1 MALHDNL
8 YRIVSDF
15 GSESV
20 TKGSHLEKLCLIRE
34 RVGQDNI
41 SDFTTNL
48 IKGYLCGYTQEFA
61 RRNLS
66 REKRRVVSVPKV
78 RFNYDTETWESDRFE
93 LPWTGGDYVLL
104 TPRDVLAK
112 DDTWINRTDLIRDFE
127 RLPDAIPNGELRA
140 QVNNYFLKE
149 AHRRI
154 AFLKDVIENKGG
166 HRLFYVSDDAIRQ
179 ARGIARIDPKTLRCD
194 HLDGRDGPAAARG
207 PALRVLGQ
215 EGNVLLV
222 QRVRDRLHALAVR
235 VLPEDPADHLGL
247 ARLAL
252 VAR

>member
-1 MALHDNL
+1 MVQNDYGRWLPTSANILRSADPHSQSTARLTFPWSRTCHCSSTRSSYSTVGSESTGSFTIRSSSTSGSCATRPRKVRWPLACSARGIDSRRSWLGFTRHGNRGSGLGRDFAVALHDNL

-93 LPWTGGDYVLL
+93 LPWT
-104 TPRDVLAK
+104 
-112 DDTWINRTDLIRDFE
+112 
-127 RLPDAIPNGELRA
+127 
-140 QVNNYFLKE
+140 
-149 AHRRI
+149 
-154 AFLKDVIENKGG
+154 
-166 HRLFYVSDDAIRQ
+166 
-179 ARGIARIDPKTLRCD
+179 
-194 HLDGRDGPAAARG
+194 
-207 PALRVLGQ
+207 
-215 EGNVLLV
+215 
-222 QRVRDRLHALAVR
+222 
-235 VLPEDPADHLGL
+235 
-247 ARLAL
+247 
-252 VAR
+252 